1 MDSTLSFL
9 LQKNSCPKLL
19 LAGTVV
25 ALKNMYFLFPVF
37 LRMIN
42 GSDVTQ

>member
-9 LQKNSCPKLL
+9 LQKNTCHKIL

-25 ALKNMYFLFPVF
+25 AFKNVF
-37 LRMIN
+37 SVCCVLRGMIN
-42 GSDVTQ
+42 GRDATN